1 MNEGKSNHND
11 IHLSFGLLFGNV
23 NKLHVTQIYVPG
35 FLLIA
40 LGQHVPR

>member
-1 MNEGKSNHND
+1 MNEGKLNHND

-23 NKLHVTQIYVPG
+23 NKLNVTLNVPG